1 MFGRKKII
9 VVDDIPDVLY
19 LLRSVLEFQGFD
31 VVSYQNPEDAKNAL
45 ESEKYDLLI
54 TDYYMGQLNGLE
66 LIKHVR
72 ENIGNKEIK
81 LILLTIKNMTE
92 DEKRQLVHYNTILLE
107 KPFSPNDLTQKVQS
121 ILS

>member
-92 DEKRQLVHYNTILLE
+92 DEKRQLVH
-107 KPFSPNDLTQKVQS
+107 
-121 ILS
+121 LSLIHI